1 MKLETLVNNGP
12 AVIFL
17 CRAEIGWPVETV
29 TENVARFGYS
39 PEDFV
44 SGGLGY
50 ADIIHPEDLE
60 MTVSQFSTYVE
71 KGYKEE
77 DSGHKGGERGHKG
90 EDRGYKGEDR
100 GYKGEDRGY
109 KGEDRGYKGEY
120 RENKRNGIGHIG
132 IKGHGGDGP
141 FTQQY
146 RLLNK
151 SGDVIWVEAELH
163 VLNEE
168 EGEAGFFQ
176 VTVFDI
182 SRWKQA
188 EKPIPASLET
198 ENELKRIINSGH
210 VIVFLWRA
218 EPGWPVDFVSENVS
232 ELGYTPE
239 DFTSGR
245 IVYTDVIHP
254 EDKEMVRAEVSKN
267 TEGGRDSF
275 SKEYRVLMKS
285 GKVRYMDERTL
296 IRRNENGEVTC
307 YQGILLDITKRKQ
320 AEGLILSQ
328 NRVLERIASGA
339 SLDEVLLLLVNYA
352 EEMKPGLLCTVML
365 LDKEQ
370 KRLFYGA
377 CPSLPKLYS
386 KAINGI
392 RVRVS
397 SESASTVIGT
407 AVGTAVGT
415 AAGAAAGTGKRVIVR
430 NIMEDPFCEECREI
444 AQKVGLKACWAE
456 PIFSSG
462 GEVLGVFTI
471 YLRETRKPHEDEL
484 EFIRT
489 NAHLAGI
496 AIEHAQA
503 AEALKESEKR
513 FRTIFDNI
521 NDQLY
526 IREPDGI
533 SYMDVNQAVVNRLG
547 YSKEEI
553 LNMEAEDIIPS
564 DYWAS
569 VRENMQKIK
578 AEGSRIFEAGA
589 VCKDGTVIPLE
600 VSARIID
607 YGGKKTIL
615 SVSRDITERKKAE
628 AAQRLN
634 ESRLEALVKLD
645 LMAGASL
652 KEITNFAREE
662 AVRLT
667 GSKLGYLAFMDAYE
681 STLVMHSWSDSA
693 MEECS
698 IEDKQFA
705 YPVKSMG
712 LWGEAVRQRKPII
725 TNDYPA
731 PNPLKKGC
739 PRNHVHLT
747 RHLNIPVFDGKRIV
761 AVAGVGNKEE
771 DYDESD
777 VRELT
782 LLMQGMWQL
791 IQRKQLEEALR
802 TYSGELSRAN
812 EALSSMNMMKTE
824 FMEEMMFPE
833 KAEYEEIMDYETLY
847 AIDSQQ
853 QKAVNTFVH
862 YSEKLRR
869 LVDSLLYQSL
879 EKAGKIEYS
888 FEETQL
894 RDVLSDAFLNN
905 IFLIDEKA
913 LEVEKEVPASLPE
926 IKGDREK
933 LTALFTA
940 LVDHAIKFTPQ
951 GGKLALE
958 VKVEANNI
966 HIVIADS
973 GKGISKELIPYLFD
987 RLYQVNDSVTR
998 RYQGLESG
1006 LYICKNIVDAHKG
1019 DIWFESEEGSGTF
1032 MHVKLPK

>member
-1 MKLETLVNNGP
+1 MRGKFFLFFQTWFFPYRKLKIGESKPRDKEEMTRIDMKLETLVNNGP

-17 CRAEIGWPVETV
+17 CRAKTGWPVEKV

-44 SGGLGY
+44 SEGLGY
-50 ADIIHPEDLE
+50 ADIIHPADLE
-60 MTVSQFSTYVE
+60 MAVSQFSAYVE
-71 KGYKEE
+71 KSYKRENQ
-77 DSGHKGGERGHKG
+77 
-90 EDRGYKGEDR
+90 GYKGEDLS
-100 GYKGEDRGY
+100 YKGEDREYKSDGRGHLGNKGY
-109 KGEDRGYKGEY
+109 GGYG
-120 RENKRNGIGHIG
+120 N
-132 IKGHGGDGP
+132 

-151 SGDVIWVEAELH
+151 SGDILWVEAEVQ
-163 VLNEE
+163 VLSEE

-182 SRWKQA
+182 SRWKHT
-188 EKPIPASLET
+188 EKAMPAALDT
-198 ENELKRIINSGH
+198 EDELKRIINSGH

-232 ELGYTPE
+232 ELGYMPE

-254 EDKEMVRAEVSKN
+254 EDKEMVRAEVLKN
-267 TEGGRDSF
+267 TEGGRDYF

-285 GKVRYMDERTL
+285 GKIRYMDERTL
-296 IRRNENGEVTC
+296 VRRNEKGEVTC

-320 AEGLILSQ
+320 AEELILSQ

-352 EEMKPGLLCTVML
+352 EEMKPGLVCTVML
-365 LDKEQ
+365 LDREQ

-392 RVRVS
+392 RVRAS
-397 SESASTVIGT
+397 SESAS
-407 AVGTAVGT
+407 TAVGT
-415 AAGAAAGTGKRVIVR
+415 AAGTAAGTGKRVIVG

-444 AQKVGLKACWAE
+444 AHKVGLKACWAE

-471 YLRETRKPHEDEL
+471 YLRETRKPHEEEL

-489 NAHLAGI
+489 NAYLAGI

-533 SYMDVNQAVVNRLG
+533 SYMDVNQAVVDRLG

-553 LNMEAEDIIPS
+553 LKMKAEEIIPS
-564 DYWAS
+564 EYWAS
-569 VRENMQKIK
+569 VRENMKKIK
-578 AEGSRIFEAGA
+578 TEGSRIFEAGA

-615 SVSRDITERKKAE
+615 SVSRDISERKKAE
-628 AAQRLN
+628 ASQRLN

-645 LMAGASL
+645 QMAGASL

-731 PNPLKKGC
+731 PNPLKKGY
-739 PRNHVHLT
+739 PKNHVHLT
-747 RHLNIPVFDGKRIV
+747 RHLNIPVFDGERIV

-777 VRELT
+777 VQQLT

-833 KAEYEEIMDYETLY
+833 KVEYEEIMDYETLY

-879 EKAGKIEYS
+879 EKAGKIKYS
-888 FEETQL
+888 FEDTQL
-894 RDVLSDAFLNN
+894 RDILSDAFLNN

-940 LVDHAIKFTPQ
+940 LIDHAIKFTPQ

-958 VKVEANNI
+958 VKEEADNI

-973 GKGISKELIPYLFD
+973 GKGINKELIPYLFD

-1006 LYICKNIVDAHKG
+1006 LYICKNIVDAHNG
-1019 DIWFESEEGSGTF
+1019 EIWFESEEGLGTL

>member
-17 CRAEIGWPVETV
+17 CRAETGWPVETV
-29 TENVARFGYS
+29 TANIVRFGYS
-39 PEDFV
+39 PKDFI

-50 ADIIHPEDLE
+50 ADIIYPADLE
-60 MTVSQFSTYVE
+60 IAVSQFFSYVE
-71 KGYKEE
+71 KDYIGKDLDYKVEYRE
-77 DSGHKGGERGHKG
+77 
-90 EDRGYKGEDR
+90 YKGEA
-100 GYKGEDRGY
+100 GEH
-109 KGEDRGYKGEY
+109 
-120 RENKRNGIGHIG
+120 KRNGKGNIG
-132 IKGHGGDGP
+132 KDRGGYDS

-151 SGDVIWVEAELH
+151 SGDVLWVEAEIK
-163 VLNEE
+163 VLEEE
-168 EGEAGFFQ
+168 EGKAGLFQ

-182 SRWKQA
+182 SRWKHT
-188 EKPIPASLET
+188 EKAMPAALDT

-218 EPGWPVDFVSENVS
+218 EPGWPVDFVSENIS

-245 IVYTDVIHP
+245 IVYTDIIHP
-254 EDKEMVRAEVSKN
+254 DDLDNVRAEVSKN
-267 TEGGRDSF
+267 TEEGRDYF
-275 SKEYRVLMKS
+275 SKEYRVLAKS
-285 GKVRYMDERTL
+285 GEVRYVDERTL
-296 IRRNENGEVTC
+296 IRRNEKGEITC
-307 YQGILLDITKRKQ
+307 YQGILLDITQRKE
-320 AEGLILSQ
+320 AEELILSQ

-365 LDKEQ
+365 LDREQ

-392 RVRVS
+392 QVQVN
-397 SESASTVIGT
+397 SETAGT
-407 AVGTAVGT
+407 
-415 AAGAAAGTGKRVIVR
+415 AAGTGKRVIVG
-430 NIMEDPFCEECREI
+430 NIMKDPFCEECREI

-471 YLRETRKPHEDEL
+471 YLRETRKPREEEL

-489 NAHLAGI
+489 NAYLAGI
-496 AIEHAQA
+496 AIEHVQA
-503 AEALKESEKR
+503 ADALKESENR

-533 SYMDVNQAVVNRLG
+533 SYMDVNQVVVDRLG

-553 LNMEAEDIIPS
+553 LNMKAEEIIPS
-564 DYWAS
+564 EYWAS

-589 VCKDGTVIPLE
+589 VCKGGTVIPLE

-607 YGGKKTIL
+607 YGGKKTIF

-628 AAQRLN
+628 VAQRLN
-634 ESRLEALVKLD
+634 GSRLEALVKLD
-645 LMAGASL
+645 QMAGASL
-652 KEITNFAREE
+652 KEITDFAREE

-698 IEDKQFA
+698 IEDKQFV

-731 PNPLKKGC
+731 PNPLKKGY
-739 PRNHVHLT
+739 PKNHVHLI

-771 DYDESD
+771 NYDESD
-777 VRELT
+777 VRQLT

-812 EALSSMNMMKTE
+812 EELRSVNMMKTE
-824 FMEEMMFPE
+824 FVEEMMFPE
-833 KAEYEEIMDYETLY
+833 KAEYGEIMDYETLY

-853 QKAVNTFVH
+853 QKAVNTFIH

-879 EKAGKIEYS
+879 EKAGKIDYS

-894 RDVLSDAFLNN
+894 KDVLSDAFLNN
-905 IFLIDEKA
+905 VFLIGEKA
-913 LEVEKEVPASLPE
+913 LEVKKEVSASLSE

-940 LVDHAIKFTPQ
+940 LIDHAIKFTPQ

-958 VKVEANNI
+958 VKEEAGNV

-987 RLYQVNDSVTR
+987 RLYQVNDSITR

-1019 DIWFESEEGSGTF
+1019 EIWFESEEGLGNL

>member
-17 CRAEIGWPVETV
+17 CRAETGWPVKMV
-29 TENVARFGYS
+29 TENVSRLGYS

-44 SGGLGY
+44 EGSLGY
-50 ADIIHPEDLE
+50 AGIIHPADLE
-60 MTVSQFSTYVE
+60 MVVSQFSAYAE
-71 KGYKEE
+71 KEYN
-77 DSGHKGGERGHKG
+77 G
-90 EDRGYKGEDR
+90 EDRRHKGQKE
-100 GYKGEDRGY
+100 
-109 KGEDRGYKGEY
+109 
-120 RENKRNGIGHIG
+120 
-132 IKGHGGDGP
+132 HGGHCT

-151 SGDVIWVEAELH
+151 SGDVLWVEAEIQ
-163 VLNEE
+163 VLKE
-168 EGEAGFFQ
+168 EGGNAGSFQ

-188 EKPIPASLET
+188 EKSMLNALDT
-198 ENELKRIINSGH
+198 EKEFKRIINSGH
-210 VIVFLWRA
+210 AIVFLWRA

-232 ELGYTPE
+232 GLGYTPE
-239 DFTSGR
+239 DFTSR
-245 IVYTDVIHP
+245 NIVYTDIIHP
-254 EDKEMVRAEVSKN
+254 EDLEKVKVEVSKN
-267 TEGGRDSF
+267 AEEGRDYF

-296 IRRNENGEVTC
+296 IRRNEKGEVTC

-320 AEGLILSQ
+320 AEELILSQ

-365 LDKEQ
+365 LDREQ

-386 KAINGI
+386 KAINGMKI
-392 RVRVS
+392 KVNNG
-397 SESASTVIGT
+397 A
-407 AVGTAVGT
+407 AGT
-415 AAGAAAGTGKRVIVR
+415 AAGTAARTGKRVIVG
-430 NIMEDPFCEECREI
+430 NIMKDPFCEECREI

-471 YLRETRKPHEDEL
+471 YLRETRKPLEEEL

-489 NAHLAGI
+489 NAYLAGI
-496 AIEHAQA
+496 AIEHTQA
-503 AEALKESEKR
+503 AEALKESESR

-533 SYMDVNQAVVNRLG
+533 SYMDVNQVVVDRLG

-553 LNMEAEDIIPS
+553 LDMEAEEIIPS
-564 DYWAS
+564 NYWAS

-607 YGGKKTIL
+607 YGGKRTIL
-615 SVSRDITERKKAE
+615 SVARDITERKKAE
-628 AAQRLN
+628 AAQKLN
-634 ESRLEALVKLD
+634 ESRLETLVKLEQ
-645 LMAGASL
+645 MAGASL
-652 KEITNFAREE
+652 KEITDFAREE

-681 STLVMHSWSDSA
+681 STLVMHSWSDSV

-698 IEDKQFA
+698 IEDKQFI

-712 LWGEAVRQRKPII
+712 LWGEAARQRKPII
-725 TNDYPA
+725 TNNYPA
-731 PNPLKKGC
+731 HNPLKKGC
-739 PRNHVHLT
+739 PKNHVYLT

-761 AVAGVGNKEE
+761 AVAGVGNKGE

-777 VRELT
+777 VRQLT

-802 TYSGELSRAN
+802 TYSEELSKAN
-812 EALSSMNMMKTE
+812 EELGSMNMIKSE
-824 FMEEMMFPE
+824 FMEEVMFPE
-833 KAEYEEIMDYETLY
+833 KAEYEEIMDFETLY

-853 QKAVNTFVH
+853 QKAVNTFIH
-862 YSEKLRR
+862 HSEKLRR

-888 FEETQL
+888 FEKAQL
-894 RDVLSDAFLNN
+894 RDILSDAFLNN
-905 IFLIDEKA
+905 IFLIDEKG

-933 LTALFTA
+933 LTVLFTA
-940 LVDHAIKFTPQ
+940 LVDYAIKFIPQ
-951 GGKLALE
+951 GGKLVLE
-958 VKVEANNI
+958 VKEEEDNV
-966 HIVIADS
+966 HIVIVDS

-987 RLYQVNDSVTR
+987 RLYQVNDSVSR

-1006 LYICKNIVDAHKG
+1006 LYICKDIVDAHKG
-1019 DIWFESEEGSGTF
+1019 EIWFESEDVSGTL

>member
-1 MKLETLVNNGP
+1 MTRIDMKLETLVNNGP

-17 CRAEIGWPVETV
+17 CRAETGWPVEMV
-29 TENVARFGYS
+29 TENVSRLGYS
-39 PEDFV
+39 LEDFV
-44 SGGLGY
+44 EGSLGY
-50 ADIIHPEDLE
+50 ADIIYPADLE
-60 MTVSQFSTYVE
+60 MAVSQFSAYAE
-71 KGYKEE
+71 KEYN
-77 DSGHKGGERGHKG
+77 G
-90 EDRGYKGEDR
+90 EDRGHKEEDR
-100 GYKGEDRGY
+100 G
-109 KGEDRGYKGEY
+109 
-120 RENKRNGIGHIG
+120 
-132 IKGHGGDGP
+132 HGT

-151 SGDVIWVEAELH
+151 SGDVLWVEAEIQ
-163 VLNEE
+163 VLKKEVGN
-168 EGEAGFFQ
+168 AGSFQ
-176 VTVFDI
+176 ITVFDI
-182 SRWKQA
+182 SRWKQT
-188 EKPIPASLET
+188 EKSMLNALDT
-198 ENELKRIINSGH
+198 EKEFKRIINSGH
-210 VIVFLWRA
+210 AIVFLWRA

-232 ELGYTPE
+232 GLGYTPE
-239 DFTSGR
+239 DFTSR
-245 IVYTDVIHP
+245 NIVYTDIIHP
-254 EDKEMVRAEVSKN
+254 EDLEKVKVEVSKN
-267 TEGGRDSF
+267 SKEGRDYF

-296 IRRNENGEVTC
+296 IRRNEKGEVTC

-320 AEGLILSQ
+320 AEELILSQ

-365 LDKEQ
+365 LDREQ

-386 KAINGI
+386 KAINGMKI
-392 RVRVS
+392 KVNNG
-397 SESASTVIGT
+397 A
-407 AVGTAVGT
+407 AGT
-415 AAGAAAGTGKRVIVR
+415 AAGTAARTGKRVIVG
-430 NIMEDPFCEECREI
+430 NIMKDPFCEECREI

-471 YLRETRKPHEDEL
+471 YLRETRKPREEEL

-489 NAHLAGI
+489 NAYLAGI
-496 AIEHAQA
+496 AIEHAQD

-553 LNMEAEDIIPS
+553 LNMEAEEIIPS
-564 DYWAS
+564 NYWAS

-634 ESRLEALVKLD
+634 ESRLETLVKLEQ
-645 LMAGASL
+645 MAGASL
-652 KEITNFAREE
+652 KEITDFAREE

-681 STLVMHSWSDSA
+681 STLVMHSWSDSV

-698 IEDKQFA
+698 IEDKQFI

-712 LWGEAVRQRKPII
+712 LWGEAARQRKPII
-725 TNDYPA
+725 TNNYPA

-739 PRNHVHLT
+739 PKNHVHLT

-761 AVAGVGNKEE
+761 AVAGVGNKGE

-777 VRELT
+777 VRQLT

-802 TYSGELSRAN
+802 AYSGELSRAN

-824 FMEEMMFPE
+824 FMEEVMFPE
-833 KAEYEEIMDYETLY
+833 KVEYEEIMDFETLY

-853 QKAVNTFVH
+853 QKAVNTFIH

-879 EKAGKIEYS
+879 EKAGKIEYF

-905 IFLIDEKA
+905 IFLIDEKG

-933 LTALFTA
+933 LTVLFTA
-940 LVDHAIKFTPQ
+940 LVDYAIKFIPQ

-958 VKVEANNI
+958 VKEEADNV
-966 HIVIADS
+966 HIVIVDS

-987 RLYQVNDSVTR
+987 RLYQVNDSVSR

-1006 LYICKNIVDAHKG
+1006 LYICKDIVDAHKG
-1019 DIWFESEEGSGTF
+1019 EIWFESEDVSGTL

>member
-1 MKLETLVNNGP
+1 MTRIDMKLETLVNNGP

-17 CRAEIGWPVETV
+17 CRAETGWPVEMV
-29 TENVARFGYS
+29 TENVSRLGYS

-44 SGGLGY
+44 EGSLGY
-50 ADIIHPEDLE
+50 ADIIYPADLE
-60 MTVSQFSTYVE
+60 MAVSQFSAYAE
-71 KGYKEE
+71 KEYNDEDRGHKEE
-77 DSGHKGGERGHKG
+77 DRGHG
-90 EDRGYKGEDR
+90 T
-100 GYKGEDRGY
+100 
-109 KGEDRGYKGEY
+109 
-120 RENKRNGIGHIG
+120 
-132 IKGHGGDGP
+132 

-151 SGDVIWVEAELH
+151 FGDVLWVEAEIQ
-163 VLNEE
+163 VLTEVVGN
-168 EGEAGFFQ
+168 AGSFQ
-176 VTVFDI
+176 ITVFDI

-188 EKPIPASLET
+188 EKSMLNALDT
-198 ENELKRIINSGH
+198 EKEFKRIINSGH
-210 VIVFLWRA
+210 AIVFLWRA

-232 ELGYTPE
+232 GLGYTPE
-239 DFTSGR
+239 DFTSR
-245 IVYTDVIHP
+245 NIVYTDIIHP
-254 EDKEMVRAEVSKN
+254 EDLEKVKVEVSKN
-267 TEGGRDSF
+267 AEEGRDYF

-296 IRRNENGEVTC
+296 IRRNEKGEVTC

-320 AEGLILSQ
+320 AEELILSQ

-365 LDKEQ
+365 LDREQ

-386 KAINGI
+386 KAINGMRI
-392 RVRVS
+392 KVNNG
-397 SESASTVIGT
+397 A
-407 AVGTAVGT
+407 AGT
-415 AAGAAAGTGKRVIVR
+415 AAGTAARTGKRVIVG
-430 NIMEDPFCEECREI
+430 NIMKDPFCEECREI

-471 YLRETRKPHEDEL
+471 YLRETRMPREEEL

-496 AIEHAQA
+496 AIEHVQA
-503 AEALKESEKR
+503 AEALKESESR

-533 SYMDVNQAVVNRLG
+533 SYMDVNRVVVDRLG

-553 LNMEAEDIIPS
+553 LNMEAEEIIPS
-564 DYWAS
+564 NYWAS

-607 YGGKKTIL
+607 YGGKRTIL

-634 ESRLEALVKLD
+634 ESRLETLVKLEQ
-645 LMAGASL
+645 MAGASL
-652 KEITNFAREE
+652 KEITDFAREE

-681 STLVMHSWSDSA
+681 STLVMQSWSDSV

-698 IEDKQFA
+698 IEDKQFI

-712 LWGEAVRQRKPII
+712 LWGEAARQRKPII
-725 TNDYPA
+725 TNNYPA

-739 PRNHVHLT
+739 PKNHVHLT

-761 AVAGVGNKEE
+761 AVAGVGNKGE

-777 VRELT
+777 VRQLT

-802 TYSGELSRAN
+802 TYSEELSKAN
-812 EALSSMNMMKTE
+812 EELGSMNMIKSE
-824 FMEEMMFPE
+824 FMEEVMFPE
-833 KAEYEEIMDYETLY
+833 KAEYEEIMDFETLY

-853 QKAVNTFVH
+853 QKAVNTFIH
-862 YSEKLRR
+862 HSEKLRR

-894 RDVLSDAFLNN
+894 RDILSDAFLNN
-905 IFLIDEKA
+905 IFLIDEKG

-933 LTALFTA
+933 LTVLFTA
-940 LVDHAIKFTPQ
+940 LVDYALKFIPQ
-951 GGKLALE
+951 GGKLVLE
-958 VKVEANNI
+958 VKEEEDNV
-966 HIVIADS
+966 HIVIVDS

-987 RLYQVNDSVTR
+987 RLYQVNDSVSR

-1006 LYICKNIVDAHKG
+1006 LYICKDIVDAHKG
-1019 DIWFESEEGSGTF
+1019 EIWFESEDVSGTL